1 MYNGLTSYYCPTAV
15 NMPDGTSYKCYE
27 GHGERVISS
36 ELRISL
42 SLAILKTFEGLV
54 LGDKRIASFKT
65 LV

>member
-1 MYNGLTSYYCPTAV
+1 
-15 NMPDGTSYKCYE
+15 MPYGTQGYRCYE

-54 LGDKRIASFKT
+54 LGDKRIASFKI